1 MNNEI
6 AGDFSSGCYPIS
18 LLTDA
23 IRNNIREIE
32 GSLVSGLMYYLKMHS
47 TQKAH

>member
-18 LLTDA
+18 LLKNV
-23 IRNNIREIE
+23 INNNIREIE
-32 GSLVSGLMYYLKMHS
+32 GNLVSGLM
-47 TQKAH
+47 